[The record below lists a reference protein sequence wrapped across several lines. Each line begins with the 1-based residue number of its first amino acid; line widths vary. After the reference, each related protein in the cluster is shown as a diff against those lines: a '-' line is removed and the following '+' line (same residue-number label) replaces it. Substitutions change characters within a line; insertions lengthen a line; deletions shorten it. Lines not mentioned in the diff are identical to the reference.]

1 MIYYIIGKRMID
13 LYKPDYCLLGHENY
27 PWEKLFVLGMKSTKS
42 NVHIIGYQHSVLYSA
57 FTTVLLSRNEKNI
70 IPLPDRIVTI
80 GEITKEYLEIKG
92 NYDSSIL
99 LEGCALS
106 DSKSSLTLNERPK
119 SNNIL
124 VILGCYPR
132 AKIMLDFVLSSLK
145 DSDFHLILRPHP
157 ASPLHGYS
165 DKLIINIASFK
176 NLEESTYSLERDLK
190 RSVVVLYDGSKVALE
205 AMRFGLPV
213 ININPFFDSL
223 SFDPLINW
231 VTFKWVASS
240 KESLLKS
247 LDEIMSMDNR
257 EYDNKRKEAI
267 KYSKDYLGEKKSNYL
282 DAFTLKD
289 VSLNRRNI
297 KKSKN

>member
-1 MIYYIIGKRMID
+1 
-13 LYKPDYCLLGHENY
+13 
-27 PWEKLFVLGMKSTKS
+27 
-42 NVHIIGYQHSVLYSA
+42 
-57 FTTVLLSRNEKNI
+57 
-70 IPLPDRIVTI
+70 
-80 GEITKEYLEIKG
+80 
-92 NYDSSIL
+92 
-99 LEGCALS
+99 
-106 DSKSSLTLNERPK
+106 
-119 SNNIL
+119 
-124 VILGCYPR
+124 
-132 AKIMLDFVLSSLK
+132 
-145 DSDFHLILRPHP
+145 
-157 ASPLHGYS
+157 
-165 DKLIINIASFK
+165 
-176 NLEESTYSLERDLK
+176 LK